1 MKVGLRICEF
11 PRGHHA
17 GPGNKPQPLNCSVP
31 ETLYIPLVSVVPEK
45 LLRVPFTSN
54 LLPLP
59 TVRPPLL
66 VKFSAVVKLRPP
78 KMLKLPEGV
87 LVASLTRAS
96 LPAASTKLA
105 FDPFRTMLAVLIT
118 IAAVAAQL
126 VDF

>member
-1 MKVGLRICEF
+1 
-11 PRGHHA
+11 
-17 GPGNKPQPLNCSVP
+17 
-31 ETLYIPLVSVVPEK
+31 LYIPLVSVAPEK

-66 VKFSAVVKLRPP
+66 VKFPAVVKLRPP
-78 KMLKLPEGV
+78 KMLKLQEGV